1 MWLQN
6 KKKVKKINEESISIV
21 CYPYWNLIQKYGNLF
36 FKNSGKKTWNIVFGY
51 FPKTKHH
58 TFKQK
63 DGYIQLLRGLMH
75 VRPYKHVRTTPSNNA
90 QNPNPPQL
98 P

>member
-36 FKNSGKKTWNIVFGY
+36 FKNSGKKT
-51 FPKTKHH
+51 
-58 TFKQK
+58 
-63 DGYIQLLRGLMH
+63 
-75 VRPYKHVRTTPSNNA
+75 
-90 QNPNPPQL
+90 
-98 P
+98 